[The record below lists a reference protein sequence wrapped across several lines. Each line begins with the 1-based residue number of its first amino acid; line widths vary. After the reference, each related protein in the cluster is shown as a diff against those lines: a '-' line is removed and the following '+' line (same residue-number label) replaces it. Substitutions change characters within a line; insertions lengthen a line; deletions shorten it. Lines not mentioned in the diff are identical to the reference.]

1 MKVLPNRCFVRYLEE
16 TADDN
21 DTLELVIQ
29 GNDKLNFN
37 SRLTD
42 EGLIALCSAL
52 EAYAPYIEDIDL
64 RYNEITDT
72 GSRSLGDLLSRANR
86 LLGLN
91 VQGNKIKSE
100 GAQYLAESLREC
112 TGLQYLNLRGNK
124 IKTNGAM
131 MITEL
136 LFTHDKLLSLNLAD
150 NKIDHDGII
159 GILSVLNSSNYTL
172 EELNIDNPV
181 FKTICQ
187 SVAIHFGKM
196 F

>member
-1 MKVLPNRCFVRYLEE
+1 MELLESYRQRCQTMKVLPNRCFVRYLEE

-64 RYNEITDT
+64 RFNEITDT

-91 VQGNKIKSE
+91 V
-100 GAQYLAESLREC
+100 
-112 TGLQYLNLRGNK
+112 
-124 IKTNGAM
+124 
-131 MITEL
+131 
-136 LFTHDKLLSLNLAD
+136 
-150 NKIDHDGII
+150 
-159 GILSVLNSSNYTL
+159 
-172 EELNIDNPV
+172 
-181 FKTICQ
+181 
-187 SVAIHFGKM
+187 
-196 F
+196 